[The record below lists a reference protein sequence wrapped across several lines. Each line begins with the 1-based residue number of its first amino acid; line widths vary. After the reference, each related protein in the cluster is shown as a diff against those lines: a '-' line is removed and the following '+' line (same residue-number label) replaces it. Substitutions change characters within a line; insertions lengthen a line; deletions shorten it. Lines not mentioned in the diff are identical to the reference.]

1 MVELKGMAMSL
12 RLSARPRE
20 SEREPRRNLRIAAI
34 GLLAGSA
41 VCITAAPWA
50 VGDSYSMVRLTVSES
65 AAQGLAGGWVTRL
78 GFVMLGV
85 AVAVAS
91 HVCSQRWGATGRWM
105 HRAYAAA
112 VVAAAVFSDA
122 PWNGAPYDE
131 AENALHSAAATLTGV
146 AFSLGVLAVG
156 FGRGGRRPGMRI
168 FDWVAVGGSVV
179 VPPAM
184 YVFVAIEGLAQRM
197 MFLVAFLWYGLEVG
211 SGLRRGGRGG
221 PVEGPRATGA
231 RPDRPDW

>member
-20 SEREPRRNLRIAAI
+20 TERGPRRKVRIAVI

-41 VCITAAPWA
+41 ACISAAPWV

-65 AAQGLAGGWVTRL
+65 AAQGLGGGWVTRL

-91 HVCSQRWGATGRWM
+91 HVCSQRWGAAGRWM
-105 HRAYAAA
+105 HRVYAAA
-112 VVAAAVFSDA
+112 VIAAAVFSDA

-131 AENALHSAAATLTGV
+131 AENALHSAAAALTGV

-156 FGRGGRRPGMRI
+156 FGRGRPPPGMRI
-168 FDWVAVGGSVV
+168 FDWVTVGASVV

-184 YVFVAIEGLAQRM
+184 YVFVAIEGLAQRS
-197 MFLVAFLWYGLEVG
+197 MFLVTFLWYGLEAG
-211 SGLRRGGRGG
+211 SGLRRGERGG
-221 PVEGPRATGA
+221 PVEVHRATGA